1 MQIPILSGAYSD
13 GNADFRVSYPLNLT
27 PVAQAQ
33 GISTGYLRPADGI
46 VANGTGPGLDR
57 GGVEWNNVLYRV
69 MGTSLVS
76 ISAAGV
82 VTTIGTIPGSD
93 RCILVYSFDYLAIA
107 GDGKLFLYN
116 GTTLTQVTDPDLGT
130 VVDVVWVDGY
140 FMTTDGEFLV
150 ITELNNPF
158 AVDPLKYGSSEI
170 DPDPVVGLIKLRN
183 EIYAINRHTIEVL
196 QNVGTTGFPFE
207 RIQGAQ
213 ITRGS
218 VGVNANCAFLDQ
230 IAFIGGGM
238 GEGIAVWLGVNGNS
252 VKISTR
258 EIDIVLSD
266 YTEPQLALA
275 FMETRTDRDYRQ
287 LMIHLADKTLVYDG
301 AASAMLQ
308 QPVWYCYSSSLD
320 GVGRY
325 RSSRLVYAYGRWNTG
340 DTQTAA
346 FGYLV
351 DDVST
356 HWGQTV
362 GWNFQTQIIYNE
374 SRGVVVHDL
383 ELVAL
388 TGRVA
393 LGADP
398 QISTSYSQDGITYS
412 QQKFIKAGKIGDRSK
427 RLVWLQQGSFRNW
440 RLQRFSGTSDAF
452 LSFARLEARLEPLAW

>member
-46 VANGTGPGLDR
+46 VSNGTGPGLDR
-57 GGVEWNNVLYRV
+57 GGIEWNNILYRV
-69 MGTSLVS
+69 MGTSLVR
-76 ISAAGV
+76 ISSTGV
-82 VTTIGTIPGSD
+82 VTTIGTIPGTD

-107 GDGKLFLYN
+107 GDGKLYLYN

-183 EIYAINRHTIEVL
+183 EIYAINRHTIEVF

-218 VGVNANCAFLDQ
+218 VGVNANCAFIDQ

-238 GEGIAVWLGVNGNS
+238 GEGVAVWLGINGNS

-266 YTEPQLALA
+266 YTEAQLALA

-287 LMIHLADKTLVYDG
+287 LLIHLADKTLVYDG
-301 AASAMLQ
+301 AASAVLQ

-346 FGYLV
+346 IGYLV

-398 QISTSYSQDGITYS
+398 QISTSYSQDGVTYS
-412 QQKFIKAGKIGDRSK
+412 QPKFIKAGKIGDRSK
-427 RLVWLQQGSFRNW
+427 RLVWMQQGSFRNW

>member
-46 VANGTGPGLDR
+46 LANGTGPGLDR
-57 GGVEWNNVLYRV
+57 GGVEWNSVLYRV

-76 ISAAGV
+76 ISAAGA
-82 VTTIGTIPGSD
+82 VTVLGTIPGTD

-183 EIYAINRHTIEVL
+183 EIYAINRHTIEVF

-266 YTEPQLALA
+266 YTEAQLALA

-287 LMIHLADKTLVYDG
+287 LLIHLSDKTLVYDG
-301 AASAMLQ
+301 AASAVLQ

-340 DTQTAA
+340 DTQTTAI
-346 FGYLV
+346 GYLV

-362 GWNFQTQIIYNE
+362 GWSFQTQIIYNE

-398 QISTSYSQDGITYS
+398 QISTSYSQDGVTYS

-427 RLVWLQQGSFRNW
+427 RLVWMQQGSFRNW